1 MSNRIFSL
9 EEIAI
14 LSQNKYVKN
23 ISEKV
28 ITYTDEFKQIFI
40 AENQSGK
47 LPIEVFEK
55 HGFDTNILGK
65 DRISSAGKRWRAG
78 YKENGLL
85 GLQDTRKNNSGRP
98 KTKDLTL
105 QEKYDRLELKLKLLK
120 AENELLKKIEI
131 MERRLS
137 K

>member
-14 LSQNKYVKN
+14 LSKNEYVKN
-23 ISEKV
+23 ISEKA

-47 LPIEVFEK
+47 LPIEIFEK
-55 HGFDTNILGK
+55 HGFDTNIVGK
-65 DRISSAGKRWRAG
+65 DRIKSAGKRWRAG
-78 YKENGLL
+78 YKENGIL

-98 KTKDLTL
+98 QTKELTL
-105 QEKYDRLELKLKLLK
+105 QEKYDRLELKLKLLN

-131 MERRLS
+131 IERGLS

>member
-9 EEIAI
+9 EEIVI
-14 LSQNKYVKN
+14 LSKNKYVKN
-23 ISEKV
+23 ISEKA

-47 LPIEVFEK
+47 LPTEIFER

-65 DRISSAGKRWRAG
+65 HRIKSAGKRWRAV
-78 YKENGLL
+78 YRENGIL
-85 GLQDTRKNNSGRP
+85 GLQDARTNSSGRP

-105 QEKYDRLELKLKLLK
+105 QEKYERLELKLKLLK
-120 AENELLKKIEI
+120 AENELLKKIKM

>member
-9 EEIAI
+9 EEIVI
-14 LSQNKYVKN
+14 LSKNKYVKN
-23 ISEKV
+23 ISEKA

-47 LPIEVFEK
+47 LPIEIFER

-65 DRISSAGKRWRAG
+65 HRIKSAGKRWRAV
-78 YKENGLL
+78 YRENGIL
-85 GLQDTRKNNSGRP
+85 GLQDARTNSSGRP

-105 QEKYDRLELKLKLLK
+105 QEKYERLELKVKLLK
-120 AENELLKKIEI
+120 AENELLKKIKM
-131 MERRLS
+131 MERRLR